1 MLQGEFIHDQEGNF
15 FDNMIDVNEEFV
27 RGTIFPMENEVFSE
41 SCPRL
46 ALFLAPLF
54 LSNINQLFL
63 DFIAVAVILLKAVS
77 KILRVLCFLGCGFLL
92 FLACG
97 L

>member
-1 MLQGEFIHDQEGNF
+1 MLQGEFIYDQEGNF
-15 FDNMIDVNEEFV
+15 FDDMIDVNEEFV
-27 RGTIFPMENEVFSE
+27 CGTIFPMEDEVLSDN
-41 SCPRL
+41 CPRL

-54 LSNINQLFL
+54 LSNISQLLL
-63 DFIAVAVILLKAVS
+63 DLIALAVILLKAVS
-77 KILRVLCFLGCGFLL
+77 KILKVLCFLGGGFLL